1 MAVKCHLLLSV
12 IELMFTPLIGASSA
26 IRVSIVKHDLSM
38 KWKDENRKKVRL
50 RLSAVDF
57 VLQCPPVGGR
67 AKNQHYFDH
76 GR

>member
-1 MAVKCHLLLSV
+1 MDVV
-12 IELMFTPLIGASSA
+12 GVF
-26 IRVSIVKHDLSM
+26 DLRM

-57 VLQCPPVGGR
+57 VLQCTPVGGR